1 MKYVRKRL
9 LLFVILFS
17 LTVPVTVYAAGEG
30 NIDHGG
36 GGLGSGTNAN
46 FWSSRDEGVRVTVVR
61 EGIGWEYSIVIH

>member
-1 MKYVRKRL
+1 MKYAKRL

-36 GGLGSGTNAN
+36 GGLGSRTSSN
-46 FWSSRDEGVRVTVVR
+46 FWRSRDEGVRVTVVR
-61 EGIGWEYSIVIH
+61 ASDGYAVSTTH

>member
-1 MKYVRKRL
+1 MKYVKRL

-36 GGLGSGTNAN
+36 GGLGSGTSSN
-46 FWSSRDEGVRVTVVR
+46 FWRSRMKE
-61 EGIGWEYSIVIH
+61 

>member
-1 MKYVRKRL
+1 MKYVKKRL

-36 GGLGSGTNAN
+36 GGLGSGTSSN
-46 FWSSRDEGVRVTVVR
+46 FWRSRDE
-61 EGIGWEYSIVIH
+61 